1 VGRAVP
7 QIVSQEAHDEF
18 MRERDRSA
26 EQIRVEI
33 DLDDCNGCGTCAN
46 CIHGAISMQGEE
58 PQLHREL
65 CMGCGVCE
73 SICPTDAIAVQV
85 Q

>member
-1 VGRAVP
+1 VP

-26 EQIRVEI
+26 EEIRPEI
-33 DLDDCNGCGTCAN
+33 DFDACNGCGICAN
-46 CIHGAISMQGEE
+46 CIHGGISMRDAQ
-58 PQLHREL
+58 PQTHLDL
-65 CMGCGVCE
+65 CVRCGLCE
-73 SICPTDAIAVQV
+73 SICPADAISMQM